1 MTRKSARRLTT
12 IATLLFVIALAATL
26 RAAPPSKMAIS
37 LSGQTVV
44 VSGAAPGSEVLV
56 FGAFQ
61 ETIGYTPALGT
72 YQKFVSDDDRD
83 GVVTADFGRPLPHR
97 SVWIALDTRNG
108 DYAFAAPYGYRF
120 QMNDLPAKAIVKS
133 KTGDDA
139 LSLAFGSAEILV
151 LRPGGGAWRSVVE
164 RGGGNDERDVDDKK
178 LLISISRLKSLRSK
192 GNGPAAL
199 LPSDRIIAINPFT
212 LETLIQGVGK

>member
-1 MTRKSARRLTT
+1 MKHKSATRLTT
-12 IATLLFVIALAATL
+12 IATTVVLVALATTL
-26 RAAPPSKMAIS
+26 RAAPPQRMAIS
-37 LSGQTVV
+37 ISGHTVV

-61 ETIGYTPALGT
+61 ETVGYTPALGT
-72 YQKFVSDDDRD
+72 YQKFLSDDDRD

-97 SVWIALDTRNG
+97 SVWVALDTRNG

-120 QMNDLPAKAIVKS
+120 QLHDLPANAIVKS
-133 KTGDDA
+133 KSGDDA
-139 LSLAFGSAEILV
+139 LSLAFGTAEILV

-164 RGGGNDERDVDDKK
+164 RGGGNDEGDADHKK
-178 LLISISRLKSLRSK
+178 LLIAVSRLKSLRNK
-192 GNGPAAL
+192 GNGPATL

-212 LETLIQGVGK
+212 LETVIQGVGK